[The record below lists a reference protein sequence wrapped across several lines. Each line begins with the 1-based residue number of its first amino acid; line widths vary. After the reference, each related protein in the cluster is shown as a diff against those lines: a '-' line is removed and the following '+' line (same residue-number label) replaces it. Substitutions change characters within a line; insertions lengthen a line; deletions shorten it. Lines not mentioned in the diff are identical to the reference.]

1 VEYVLWVVNAVVAY
15 ALVDM
20 WFDVRR
26 LLKKERMIDID
37 LEVLQHAIDDANEM
51 RRRVGCQMKR
61 LDRIADKISQVLDER
76 THPQSVP

>member
-1 VEYVLWVVNAVVAY
+1 VEYVVWVLNAVVAY
-15 ALVDM
+15 ALVDI

-51 RRRVGCQMKR
+51 RRRVGCQMKK
-61 LDRIADKISQVLDER
+61 LDRTADKINQVLDER

>member
-1 VEYVLWVVNAVVAY
+1 VEYVVWVVNAVVAY

-51 RRRVGCQMKR
+51 RRRVGCQMKK
-61 LDRIADKISQVLDER
+61 LDRTADKINQVLDER
-76 THPQSVP
+76 SHPQSVP

>member
-1 VEYVLWVVNAVVAY
+1 VEYVLWVVNAVVVY

>member
-1 VEYVLWVVNAVVAY
+1 VEYVVWVVNAVVAY

-51 RRRVGCQMKR
+51 RRRVGCQMKK
-61 LDRIADKISQVLDER
+61 LDRTADKINQVLDER
-76 THPQSVP
+76 SHSQSVP